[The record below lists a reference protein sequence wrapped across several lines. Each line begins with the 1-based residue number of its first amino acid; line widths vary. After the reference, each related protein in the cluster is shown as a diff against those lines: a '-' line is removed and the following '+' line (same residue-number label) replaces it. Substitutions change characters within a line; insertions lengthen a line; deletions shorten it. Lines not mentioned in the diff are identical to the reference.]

1 MRSFRPCLSSRLSWR
16 RSIVLSLAAAVVACS
31 GGGSDAT
38 GPGNNNPPNPPAPPA
53 PPAPTTGT
61 ISGRVNSTTGTA
73 LDGATVTTQP
83 ASGTATTDVQG
94 NYTIANV
101 SPGAYTVTATRNG
114 YSSGTAT
121 TTVIAGQTASA
132 NLSLQSLALPF
143 TYTQSAQIQA
153 VTGNAI
159 ASVAISPDGRLIAY
173 GSFADNQVRIIDV
186 ATRQVVRTLSGHVNW
201 VTELSFSPDSRLLA
215 TAGTTSPPF
224 DGSVRIWDVA
234 TGAQLQNIA
243 TPGTSQLVFTPN
255 GNTLLGAS
263 GGDPVS
269 IRVWNVSGLTLARTF
284 TGVFRFSALSP
295 DVSRVASGGRNS
307 SLTVLDFTTGAVI
320 ATHAGQAGWVTAAA
334 WSANGLLIASASE
347 DRSILVRNAQTG
359 AVNMTLSGHTT
370 YPDMLFFSP
379 DGAALASL
387 GSGTNVTRS
396 GNSVSISISSADRFI
411 RIWNLS
417 TGAEYTRVN
426 VGGDVVGGV
435 SFSADWSRLV
445 TGSDGGV
452 IRIYQRAG

>member
-1 MRSFRPCLSSRLSWR
+1 MRSSCSPSSSRRSSWR
-16 RSIVLSLAAAVVACS
+16 CALVLSLIASVACS
-31 GGGSDAT
+31 GGGGDVT
-38 GPGNNNPPNPPAPPA
+38 GPGNNTPPTQPPPP
-53 PPAPTTGT
+53 PPPTTGT
-61 ISGRVNSTTGTA
+61 ISGRVNSTTGAA

-101 SPGAYTVTATRNG
+101 APGAYTVTATRSG
-114 YSSGTAT
+114 YSSGT
-121 TTVIAGQTASA
+121 TTVTVAAGQTASA
-132 NLSLQSLALPF
+132 ILSLQALALPF
-143 TYTQSAQIQA
+143 TYTQVAQIQA

-159 ASVAISPDGRLIAY
+159 ASVAISPDGRFIAH

-186 ATRQVVRTLSGHVNW
+186 ATRQVVRTLSGHINW
-201 VTELSFSPDSRLLA
+201 VTELAFSPDSRLLA
-215 TAGTTSPPF
+215 TAGTSSPPF

-255 GNTLLGAS
+255 GSMLLGAS

-269 IRVWNVSGLTLARTF
+269 IRVWNVNGLTLARTF

-295 DVSRVASGGRNS
+295 DVSRVASGARNS
-307 SLTVLDFTTGAVI
+307 SLHVLDFTTGASI
-320 ATHAGQAGWVTAAA
+320 AAHAGQVGWVTAAA
-334 WSANGLLIASASE
+334 YSPNGQLLASASE
-347 DRSILVRNAQTG
+347 DRTILVRNAQTG
-359 AVNMTLSGHTT
+359 STNLTLSGHTT
-370 YPDMLFFSP
+370 YPDLLMFSP
-379 DGAALASL
+379 DGNALASL

-396 GNSVSISISSADRFI
+396 GSSVSISISSADRFI

-426 VGGDVVGGV
+426 VGGDIVGGV

-452 IRIYQRAG
+452 IRIYQRG